1 MTHLPYIIGS
11 YGMALVLALTFGV
24 SAWMRTT
31 SARKRLL
38 ALDTRRAAR
47 DSAGRASGVRT

>member
-1 MTHLPYIIGS
+1 VTHLPYIIGS
-11 YGMALVLALTFGV
+11 YGMALVLAVTFGI

-31 SARKRLL
+31 SARKRLA

-47 DSAGRASGVRT
+47 DAAGRAAGGRT

>member
-11 YGMALVLALTFGV
+11 YGMALVLAVTFGI

-31 SARKRLL
+31 SARKRLA

-47 DSAGRASGVRT
+47 DAAGRAAGGRT

>member
-1 MTHLPYIIGS
+1 VTHLPYIIGS